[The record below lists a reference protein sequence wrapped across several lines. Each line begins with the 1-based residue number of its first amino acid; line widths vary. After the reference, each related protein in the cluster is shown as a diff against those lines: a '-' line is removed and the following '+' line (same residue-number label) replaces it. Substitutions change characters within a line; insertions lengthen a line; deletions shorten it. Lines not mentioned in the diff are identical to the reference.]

1 MFKFNKDSIERVQRR
16 ATKMVPSIKHL
27 PYSERLKE
35 LDLETLSYRRTRADL
50 LEIYRITSGLHA
62 IDQDCKCSICPE
74 KTMLQPSLSSATRG
88 HSKKLQIQTATGV
101 RKHFFSDR
109 SAPTWNKLSEATIS
123 SPNINLFKSN
133 LRKDLGHQR
142 FEYKS

>member
-1 MFKFNKDSIERVQRR
+1 M
-16 ATKMVPSIKHL
+16 
-27 PYSERLKE
+27 
-35 LDLETLSYRRTRADL
+35 ETLSYRRTRADL

-88 HSKKLQIQTATGV
+88 HSKKLQIQMATGV

-133 LRKDLGHQR
+133 LRKDLGHQPEDTAR
-142 FEYKS
+142 SYKSKWPPELESTSSQIDLHLPGTSYQKPQSLPQT